1 MEKIYVITTNTHSHL
16 SLMSEFVPSVNA
28 MVGICFFMALGYIYY
43 ILKMAHQEMEDAT
56 TEQEVV
62 LQLSLFED

>member
-1 MEKIYVITTNTHSHL
+1 MVIDNT
-16 SLMSEFVPSVNA
+16 EFVPAVNA

>member
-1 MEKIYVITTNTHSHL
+1 MEDLGRVCMIDK
-16 SLMSEFVPSVNA
+16 SEFVPAVNA

>member
-43 ILKMAHQEMEDAT
+43 ILKMAHEEMEDAT

>member
-1 MEKIYVITTNTHSHL
+1 MGIDNTQ
-16 SLMSEFVPSVNA
+16 FVPVVNA

-43 ILKMAHQEMEDAT
+43 ILKMAHAEMKDAT
-56 TEQEVV
+56 TEQEEL

>member
-1 MEKIYVITTNTHSHL
+1 MERIFVIITNTHFHL
-16 SLMSEFVPSVNA
+16 SSMVEFVPIVNG

-43 ILKMAHQEMEDAT
+43 ILKMAHEEMKDAT